1 MSEADGLL
9 AKLVAHEGVAGV
21 RSVALVE
28 NQIDHGE
35 HGRQTRR
42 QLGPFG
48 HLVGKF
54 AIADRPL
61 GTHEPLG
68 DRGLG
73 HEKGSR
79 DLRRR
84 EASYQPERERDAA
97 VGWQTRMTAGKDQ
110 PESVVRDLRGIGHL
124 EALVHRAER
133 GLVGERISARP
144 RTAGVTEAI
153 QRASPCRREEPGA
166 WALRR
171 AVRGPAIER
180 LRERLLDDLLRGVD
194 VAHDPEHGRDDA
206 PDIDTAEEVVQE
218 AFAVSMSRTIRSTDA
233 TTRPYSRRN
242 ASATRDCT
250 PPSDICPRSFDPTD
264 RHDTRRPSG
273 GG

>member
-9 AKLVAHEGVAGV
+9 AELVAHEGVSGV
-21 RSVALVE
+21 RGVALVE

-35 HGRQTRR
+35 HGRQARG

-153 QRASPCRREEPGA
+153 QRASPRRREEPGA

-180 LRERLLDDLLRGVD
+180 LRERLLDDLLGGVD
-194 VAHDPEHGRDDA
+194 VAHDPKHGRDDA
-206 PDIDTAEEVVQE
+206 PVLQAERLCHARLHAAVRHLPAVV
-218 AFAVSMSRTIRSTDA
+218 RSHGQT
-233 TTRPYSRRN
+233 
-242 ASATRDCT
+242 
-250 PPSDICPRSFDPTD
+250 
-264 RHDTRRPSG
+264 
-273 GG
+273 